1 MRYRDV
7 TNVTYY
13 KTMNLSGQLLQLGS
27 YNCHHTIIIPP
38 QQHAVRKNNVGVV
51 WFVLV
56 IMVAHLRR
64 KKKNEIHYFTHFT
77 LRLLSHN
84 VGRYL

>member
-1 MRYRDV
+1 M
-7 TNVTYY
+7 NVTYY

-64 KKKNEIHYFTHFT
+64 KKKMKFVILPT
-77 LRLLSHN
+77 LLCVSSHTT
-84 VGRYL
+84 